1 MSPIRSMLDRA
12 PISIRLAG
20 LIALSFFALLCLIG
34 VVVHRQLGAGVQS
47 GIDRQLT
54 NTGSRIADG
63 SLGLASDDEPEEEDE
78 RGERKAEDDDDDE
91 GLNPADSGVQVVS
104 RSGRVLDSSGDLV
117 AAPPL
122 LDRDTIASVP
132 EDQGILLTHTPSNG
146 EEPLRIFAAP
156 MDDQEAVAIVA
167 LELDTVRDAQDAL
180 LSVYIPIAILAS
192 LLAGLIGY
200 GIARRGLAP
209 IGRMTDEADEIESSN
224 LSRRLSAPNRMDEV
238 GHLARTLNGM
248 LERLD
253 AAIARERAF
262 SADASHELR
271 TPLAILRAEVEL
283 ARQESKDVSTRAA
296 LQSALEEADRLAG
309 LIDDLL
315 VLARADA
322 DRVGGRRPIDLGELA
337 RAVMER
343 FGTLAAK
350 QGVRLDARGSAVV
363 VGDARGIERALSNLL
378 DNSLRHTPDGG
389 RVQIEIE
396 HREGGGRVIVE
407 DTGPG
412 VPEAELGRLFERF
425 ARIDGSRH
433 QAGGAGLGLA
443 IVAAVAAA
451 HGGRVTARNGSE
463 GGLVVSLDLGTIG
476 SGYYDSASNATDLGG
491 RS

>member
-1 MSPIRSMLDRA
+1 MIT
-12 PISIRLAG
+12 
-20 LIALSFFALLCLIG
+20 LSFFVLLCLIG

-54 NTGSRIADG
+54 NTGTRIAAG
-63 SLGLASDDEPEEEDE
+63 SLELPSDEEPEERDESGEGEAED
-78 RGERKAEDDDDDE
+78 DDDDDE
-91 GLNPADSGVQVVS
+91 GLNPADSGIQLVS
-104 RSGRVLDSSGDLV
+104 RNGRVLDSSGDLQD
-117 AAPPL
+117 ASAL
-122 LDRDTIASVP
+122 LDRETIASVR
-132 EDQGILLTHTPSNG
+132 EDQGILLTRSPPNG
-146 EEPLRIFAAP
+146 GEPLRIFAAS
-156 MDDQEAVAIVA
+156 MDDEEAVAIVA
-167 LELDTVRDAQDAL
+167 MELDTVRDAQDAL
-180 LSVYIPIAILAS
+180 LSVYGPIAILAS
-192 LLAGLIGY
+192 LLAGLIGFA
-200 GIARRGLAP
+200 IARRGLAP

-296 LQSALEEADRLAG
+296 LESALEEADRLAG

-322 DRVGGRRPIDLGELA
+322 DRMSGRRPIDLGELA
-337 RAVMER
+337 QAVVER
-343 FGTLAAK
+343 FGTLATK
-350 QGVRLDARGSAVV
+350 KRIRLEARGSAVV
-363 VGDARGIERALSNLL
+363 VGDGRGIERAIANLI
-378 DNSLRHTPDGG
+378 DNSLRHTPEGG
-389 RVQIEIE
+389 RVQMRIAP
-396 HREGGGRVIVE
+396 RGGGGRIIVE

-412 VPEAELGRLFERF
+412 VPEAELQHLFERF

-433 QAGGAGLGLA
+433 ELGGAGLGLA

-451 HGGRVTARNGSE
+451 HNGRTTASNGAK
-463 GGLVVSLDLGTIG
+463 GGLVVTLDLGT
-476 SGYYDSASNATDLGG
+476 SEADHYDSSGNARELDG
-491 RS
+491 RG